1 MVNVRWTGTA
11 GLEFT
16 HEGQVILID
25 PYHSRPGKFQVFFRH
40 VSPKTDVINKYLE
53 SLTGQLSAIIVG
65 HTHFDHALDIP
76 VFAEHFYGPLIGNAS
91 LDTLMTMYGKSGRV
105 TVCKGGERVKLPGGA
120 VVTVIPST
128 HGLVAFGRAP
138 YPGEI
143 NPADRL
149 PLKSNEYRHGTVLI
163 PKLEIGG
170 TVFMH
175 MGSANFIESELE
187 GHYCDVLFMC
197 VPGWKKIPGYTTR
210 LLQIVKPKII
220 VPFHYD
226 DFSAPMSPD
235 MKTPTLPLQDMAG
248 FLKKISQSAPDAEI
262 RQVRP
267 FESMSF
273 K

>member
-1 MVNVRWTGTA
+1 MVKVRWTGAA

-16 HEGQVILID
+16 HNGLVILID

-40 VSPKTDVINKYLE
+40 LRPKTDAISKYLA

-76 VFAEHFYGPLIGNAS
+76 VFAEHFDGPLIGNAS
-91 LDTLMTMYGKSGRV
+91 LDTLMTMYGKPGRV
-105 TVCKGGERVKLPGGA
+105 IVCKGGERVELPGGA

-128 HGLVAFGRAP
+128 HGLVAFGRVP

-163 PKLEIGG
+163 LKLEIGG

-175 MGSANFIESELE
+175 IGSANFAESELQ
-187 GHYCDVLFMC
+187 GASCDVLFMC
-197 VPGWKKIPGYTTR
+197 VPGWKEFPGYTTR
-210 LLQIVKPKII
+210 LLKIVKPKII

-226 DFSAPMSPD
+226 DFSTPISPNGRAGIV
-235 MKTPTLPLQDMAG
+235 PFQDMAG
-248 FLKKISQSAPDAEI
+248 FLKSVSQSVPGVEI
-262 RQVRP
+262 RVARI

-273 K
+273 